1 MYTGF
6 YKLKGLPFQLGPDPR
21 FFYGSSVHQKAMAYV
36 TYGLH
41 QGEGF
46 IVITGDIGAGKTT
59 LVGHLLATLDPAK
72 YIAATLVTTQL
83 EADDTLRMVAS
94 AFGVPCEGADKAVL
108 LRRIEAFLAGTM
120 HGGRRSLLV
129 VDEVQNLS
137 VRALEELRMLSN
149 FQANGVPLLQSFL
162 LGQPQFRATLA
173 NPGLE
178 QLRQRVT
185 ASYHLGPLGAEETRA
200 YIEHRLKM
208 VEWNG
213 DPGFTDEAFARIHA
227 VTGGVPRKINT
238 LCSRLLLSGYL
249 DERHEIDEAV
259 VDQVADELGEEI
271 AQVTTPGP
279 SDLDFAMAANS
290 GNGHGHLGDHGK
302 VLHNGSGDL
311 PLRVSMLEHQMRN
324 HDRTIKR
331 ALEIAANYLSS
342 ARS

>member
-83 EADDTLRMVAS
+83 GADDTLRMVAS
-94 AFGVPCEGADKAVL
+94 AFGVPCEGADKAVI
-108 LRRIEAFLAGTM
+108 LRRVEAFLAGT
-120 HGGRRSLLV
+120 HHAGRRSLLV

-149 FQANGVPLLQSFL
+149 FQIHGKPLLQSFL
-162 LGQPQFRATLA
+162 LGQPQFRGTLA
-173 NPGLE
+173 SPALE

-185 ASYHLGPLGAEETRA
+185 ASYHLGPLNEEETRS
-200 YIEHRLKM
+200 YIEHRLKL
-208 VEWNG
+208 VDWDN
-213 DPGFTDEAFARIHA
+213 DPSFTAEAFARIYTL
-227 VTGGVPRKINT
+227 TGGVPRKINT
-238 LCSRLLLSGYL
+238 LASRLLLSGYL
-249 DERHEIDEAV
+249 DERHEIEEAM
-259 VDQVADELGEEI
+259 VDQVADELGAEI
-271 AQVTTPGP
+271 AQVTTAGAAPVSFEYAPG
-279 SDLDFAMAANS
+279 SN
-290 GNGHGHLGDHGK
+290 GDHGASA
-302 VLHNGSGDL
+302 LAAASLASQGDL
-311 PLRVSMLEHQMRN
+311 GFRVAVLEHQMRT
-324 HDRTIKR
+324 HDKTIKR
-331 ALEIAANYLSS
+331 ALEIAADYLTS